1 MTTRTAKCSCGQL
14 RLTCTGEPV
23 RISICH
29 CLACQQR
36 TGSVFGTQARFHRD
50 SVAIEGH
57 STAFARV
64 GDSGGTVTFHF
75 CPTCGST
82 VYWLLASAPDLI
94 AVAVGN
100 FADPRFPKPRHSV
113 YEERRHPW
121 VNIHDDGS
129 IEHLD

>member
-1 MTTRTAKCSCGQL
+1 MTTRNAICSCGQL

-36 TGSVFGTQARFHRD
+36 TGSVFATQARFRRD
-50 SVAIEGH
+50 AVVIDGN
-57 STAFARV
+57 STTFART
-64 GDSGGTVTFHF
+64 GDSGGTATFHF

-82 VYWLLASAPDLI
+82 VYWELDSAPDVI

-100 FADPRFPKPRHSV
+100 FADPSFPKPRYAV
-113 YEERRHPW
+113 YEARRHPW
-121 VNIHDDGS
+121 VNIDDDGS
-129 IEHLD
+129 IEHWD

>member
-1 MTTRTAKCSCGQL
+1 VTTRNAICSCGQL
-14 RLTCTGEPV
+14 RLTCAGEPV

-50 SVAIEGH
+50 NVAIDGN
-57 STAFARV
+57 STAFTRV
-64 GDSGGTVTFHF
+64 GDSGGTATFHF

-82 VYWLLASAPDLI
+82 VYWQLASTPEVI

-100 FADPRFPKPRHSV
+100 FADPRFPKPRHAV

-121 VNIHDDGS
+121 VNIDDDGS

>member
-1 MTTRTAKCSCGQL
+1 VTTRNAICSCGQL
-14 RLTCTGEPV
+14 RLTCAGEPV

-50 SVAIEGH
+50 NVAIDGN
-57 STAFARV
+57 STAFMRV

-82 VYWLLASAPDLI
+82 VYWQLASAPEVI

-100 FADPRFPKPRHSV
+100 FADPHFPKPRHSV

-121 VNIHDDGS
+121 VNIDDDGS